1 MSKTIKRNANKEAK
15 KERQKKK
22 MLAHVEKEP
31 VTFDYPVFCF
41 KYLHPKFNLTK
52 CEDMQL
58 LNNFLARLQKLSQIG
73 FKGIKN
79 DDKHG
84 YGCEPIPI
92 KQIKIGN
99 LPEIITEDVKKLDI
113 YRASGNN
120 LPFAVYRR
128 PNTNVLHIIAISCKF
143 DSLYNH

>member
-1 MSKTIKRNANKEAK
+1 MSQKIKRNAKKEAK

-31 VTFDYPVFCF
+31 LNFDYPVFCF
-41 KYLHPKFNLTK
+41 KYLHPNFNLTK
-52 CEDMQL
+52 CKDMQL
-58 LNNFLARLQKLSQIG
+58 LNNLIARLQKLSKIG
-73 FKGIKN
+73 FSGIKN
-79 DDKHG
+79 SDKHG
-84 YGCEPIPI
+84 YGNEPIPI
-92 KQIKIGN
+92 EQIKIQN
-99 LPEIITEDVKKLDI
+99 FPEIIPEDVKKLDI

-143 DSLYNH
+143 NSLYNH